1 MRLHRCILE
10 PICKVL
16 KMNFGQRV
24 FYGLLSDTEGLKIVD
39 RYTNIF
45 ESIRKCLCD
54 DNEEISI
61 YDDEIV
67 VEHWSK
73 RADRPYET
81 PILEMLKDTNS
92 IDRTE
97 REMDSVVEGYINRY
111 LELLL
116 MIDN

>member
-1 MRLHRCILE
+1 MAS
-10 PICKVL
+10 KYADMF
-16 KMNFGQRV
+16 K
-24 FYGLLSDTEGLKIVD
+24 
-39 RYTNIF
+39 
-45 ESIRKCLCD
+45 SIRKCICD

-97 REMDSVVEGYINRY
+97 REMDTVVEGYINRY

-116 MIDN
+116 LIDD